1 MTKRF
6 RDHVVWI
13 TGGSAGIGRAC
24 ALTFARQGAK
34 VAVSGRRTDK
44 LRQVVADLEAMGAE
58 AQAVS
63 CDVTDDEQIEA
74 AVGAVVDRFGRL
86 DVALAN
92 AGFSVAGRVEDLT
105 GEDWRRQLGTNVVGA
120 AMTAKFALPHL
131 RQTIPLVKGHGG
143 RIGLVGSVAG
153 FIHSPKLAPYNASK
167 AAVRALGQTLSIE
180 LAGSGVSCTT
190 LHPGFVESEI
200 AMVDNAGRHDPTRTD
215 KRPKQLM
222 WPTERAAEVMV
233 DAIYARK
240 RELVFTGHGKV
251 GAFIGQHFPGL
262 AHAMLTRGR

>member
-1 MTKRF
+1 MSKRF

-34 VAVSGRRTDK
+34 VAVSGRRTEK
-44 LRQVVADLEAMGAE
+44 LKQVVADLQAMGAD

-92 AGFSVAGRVEDLT
+92 AGFSVAGRVEELS
-105 GEDWRRQLGTNVVGA
+105 GKDWRRQLGTNVVGA
-120 AMTAKFALPHL
+120 AMTAMFAIPHL
-131 RQTIPLVKGHGG
+131 KQTRG
-143 RIGLVGSVAG
+143 RIALVGSVAG
-153 FIHSPKLAPYNASK
+153 FIYAPKLAPYNASK

-200 AMVDNAGRHDPTRTD
+200 AQVDNAGRHDPGRED

-222 WPTERAAEVMV
+222 WPTDRAASVMV
-233 DAIYARK
+233 DAIHARK

-262 AHAMLTRGR
+262 AHAVLTRGR